1 MPSVCCAQL
10 TGGTGAADG
19 EVDGPDVGAV
29 DDGVP
34 GSAEESVDPPAQAA
48 APTSAAAVTSPAIA
62 PLLRRCRPRPRMPS
76 TGELYLLGPTCRSR
90 PGGRAPGR
98 RHGLISRP
106 VRHTRRVTRP
116 APTPDRAAAQR
127 RTLVLLSAGVALGG
141 LGVTVGITVGGL
153 LARDVAGTDAAAG
166 LGQTA
171 SVLGAALVAVPLA
184 GASVRWGRRAGLA
197 LGYGIAVLGALV
209 VVGAAA
215 LSSLPLLLAGLFLF
229 GAATSSG
236 LQARYAAADLAEPEH
251 RGRALSLV
259 VWATTIGSVLGPNIA
274 EPGDVLGRALGLPEL
289 GGAFVLSVVAF
300 AVVAV
305 GVLVLLRPDP
315 LLLARRLAVGTGP
328 AGPPPRTGARVA
340 LRAVWATPGG
350 RLGLTGVVVSHAVMV
365 GLMVM
370 TPVHMGGGH
379 GGPAD
384 GTTLRLIGLVISVHV
399 AGMYLFSPVVGWL
412 ADRAGRAT
420 TVAAGGVL
428 LLLSAVVAGTAPAGA
443 AVQLGGGLFLLGL
456 GWSCGLVAGSTLVT
470 ESVPAPLR
478 PSAQGATDLLMGLG
492 AAVAGALGGPLLAAG
507 GFDLV
512 AVVSAALVVPLVVVW
527 AGART
532 ALAPAAR

>member
-1 MPSVCCAQL
+1 M
-10 TGGTGAADG
+10 TG
-19 EVDGPDVGAV
+19 
-29 DDGVP
+29 
-34 GSAEESVDPPAQAA
+34 
-48 APTSAAAVTSPAIA
+48 
-62 PLLRRCRPRPRMPS
+62 
-76 TGELYLLGPTCRSR
+76 
-90 PGGRAPGR
+90 
-98 RHGLISRP
+98 
-106 VRHTRRVTRP
+106 P
-116 APTPDRAAAQR
+116 APTLDRAAVQR
-127 RTLVLLSAGVALGG
+127 RTLTLLSAGVALGG
-141 LGVTVGITVGGL
+141 LGVTVGITIGGL
-153 LARDVAGTDAAAG
+153 LARDVAGTDVAAG

-171 SVLGAALVAVPLA
+171 SVLGAALVAVPMA
-184 GASVRWGRRAGLA
+184 AASVRWGRRAGLA

-259 VWATTIGSVLGPNIA
+259 VWATTIGSVLGPNLA
-274 EPGDVLGRALGLPEL
+274 EPGDVLGRALGLPDL
-289 GGAFVLSVVAF
+289 GGAFVLSIAAF

-328 AGPPPRTGARVA
+328 VGPPPRTGAREA

-370 TPVHMGGGH
+370 TPVHMGSGHGGH

-384 GTTLRLIGLVISVHV
+384 GTTLRVIGLVISVHV

-428 LLLSAVVAGTAPAGA
+428 LLLAAVVAGTAPAGA
-443 AVQLGGGLFLLGL
+443 AVQLGIGLFLLGL
-456 GWSCGLVAGSTLVT
+456 GWSCGLVAGSTLVS
-470 ESVPAPLR
+470 ESVAAPLR

-492 AAVAGALGGPLLAAG
+492 AAVAGAVGGPLLAVG

-512 AVVSAALVVPLVVVW
+512 AVVSAALVVPLAVVW

-532 ALAPAAR
+532 AAATVAR